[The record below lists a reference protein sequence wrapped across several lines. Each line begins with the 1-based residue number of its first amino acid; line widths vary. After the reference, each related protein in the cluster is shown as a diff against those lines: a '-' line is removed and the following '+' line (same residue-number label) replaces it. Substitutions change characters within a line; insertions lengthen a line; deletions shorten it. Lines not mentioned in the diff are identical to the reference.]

1 MDRDVA
7 AVLALRLSSS
17 SGSAPSLGNMA
28 AFSAAASAAS
38 AARVELLLARE
49 RAAMAADRDEL
60 LLARERA
67 AMANE
72 DARSYVA
79 QRHFVGSVQ
88 VPQAGPIMTWEA
100 LYELRHEDLHL
111 ARAAMRT
118 ARRLLQAGRHAAALA
133 VMAEELGSSD
143 EEEAEEEAEEEEPE
157 EDELVLSV
165 QPFTGAAHQL
175 VPPPAFQAFGGTA
188 HRLG

>member
-1 MDRDVA
+1 MDRDVYGA
-7 AVLALRLSSS
+7 HLKLCQFRSRLSSS
-17 SGSAPSLGNMA
+17 CSFRFVPPDTMA
-28 AFSAAASAAS
+28 SSSAAS
-38 AARVELLLARE
+38 SAELSLARE
-49 RAAMAADRDEL
+49 RAAMAA
-60 LLARERA
+60 A
-67 AMANE
+67 
-72 DARSYVA
+72 DAQSYIA

-133 VMAEELGSSD
+133 VMSEELGSSEEED
-143 EEEAEEEAEEEEPE
+143 EEEEAEEVAEEEEPE

>member
-1 MDRDVA
+1 
-7 AVLALRLSSS
+7 
-17 SGSAPSLGNMA
+17 MA
-28 AFSAAASAAS
+28 ASSAAASAAQS
-38 AARVELLLARE
+38 VELLLARE
-49 RAAMAADRDEL
+49 RAAVAADRAEL
-60 LLARERA
+60 SLARERA
-67 AMANE
+67 AMAAA
-72 DARSYVA
+72 DAQSYIA

-175 VPPPAFQAFGGTA
+175 VPPPAFQAFSGAA